1 MVTFDGVH
9 TIYEGDVQYP
19 YADVGAPKL
28 LHISGVTAENRRAYN
43 YECLL
48 VATNACAPVLAR
60 KTAIASFTTKAPDAQ
75 WTNISTTPQNA
86 C

>member
-1 MVTFDGVH
+1 MATFDGVH

-43 YECLL
+43 YECPCCHKRLR
-48 VATNACAPVLAR
+48 PVLAR